1 MPGIQARQIR
11 MSIMQFQ
18 RSVGTIFSS
27 FTATFSSLE
36 ATFSS
41 PRTIFSSLGTT
52 FSPLRTIFSP
62 IGTTFSSLRATFSSL
77 EATFSSRVMTLFFSR
92 SKVFKIAIIKSFG
105 RSRNPF
111 TKGFLV
117 VEDIIFRKRTGI
129 ALWRILQYTYELLKI
144 KKMSRIRR

>member
-41 PRTIFSSLGTT
+41 P
-52 FSPLRTIFSP
+52 RTIFSP